1 MRSRCV
7 IVGKVG
13 ARKTLKMKCV
23 EDDGMIEALA
33 TNRSDGPLNVRILPR

>member
-13 ARKTLKMKCV
+13 AKKTLEMKFV

-33 TNRSDGPLNVRILPR
+33 SY